1 MTPPGL
7 PTQAGLFSL
16 EGLNL
21 RSLFWRIL
29 ASFWLAITL
38 VAGLSI
44 GMGHMLNQ
52 DAWIL
57 SRHPGLN
64 TLAKNWAERYEKMGP
79 EAAQQYLEQRKR
91 RYHIDTQ
98 VLNEA
103 GEAVVPGTFP
113 RRAAVFEERQGNDHR
128 PLPWRRLTEEYTS
141 ASSGETYLLIYRI
154 PHPELDAWH
163 RDSLIWPLSALSIAL
178 VVLTLFSLLVTL
190 SITRPLSRLRGAV
203 HDLGQTTYQ
212 QNSLARLSNRRDEF
226 GVLATDFNR
235 MGARL
240 QSLIGS
246 QRQLLRDVSHELRSP
261 LARLRIALALAERA
275 SPEERE
281 KLWPRLTRE
290 CDRLEALISEIL
302 VLARVDADN
311 ASAEDIDLS
320 ALLKTLQKDAQL
332 GAPDQLVQLSAAPD
346 LQLKGWPTMIERA
359 VDNLLRNAQRFN
371 PQGQPIELAAQR
383 QGERILISVRDH
395 GPGVDAEHLSQL
407 GEPFYRAPGQTAQG
421 HGLGLAIARRAAE
434 RHGGSLTLA
443 NHPDGGFIA
452 SIDLPLEP
460 GVVTPA

>member
-1 MTPPGL
+1 M
-7 PTQAGLFSL
+7 
-16 EGLNL
+16 

-29 ASFWLAITL
+29 ASFWLAIAL

-44 GMGHMLNQ
+44 LLGHMLNQ

-57 SRHPGLN
+57 SRHPGLHN
-64 TLAKNWAERYEKMGP
+64 LAQQWTERYESQGP
-79 EAAQQYLEQRKR
+79 DAAQDFLERRKR
-91 RYHIDTQ
+91 RYHIDVQ
-98 VLNEA
+98 VLNES
-103 GEAVVPGTFP
+103 GDPVVEGTFP
-113 RRAAVFEERQGNDHR
+113 RRAAVWEARQGHGKEQ
-128 PLPWRRLTEEYTS
+128 LPWRRLTVEYTS
-141 ASSGETYLLIYRI
+141 PNTAETYLLIYRI

-163 RDSLIWPLSALSIAL
+163 RQSLIWPLSALGIAL

-212 QNSLARLSNRRDEF
+212 QNSLAQLASRRDEF

-275 SPEERE
+275 GPQERE

-290 CDRLEALISEIL
+290 CDRLESLISEIL
-302 VLARVDADN
+302 ALARVDADQ
-311 ASAEDIDLS
+311 ASAEHIELPP
-320 ALLKTLQKDAQL
+320 LLAAIQKDATL
-332 GAPDQLVQLSAAPD
+332 AAPEQRVQLNTEPD
-346 LQLKGWPTMIERA
+346 LSISGWPTMIERA

-371 PQGQPIELAAQR
+371 PHDQPIELTAQR
-383 QGERILISVRDH
+383 SGEHITISVRGH
-395 GPGVDAEHLSQL
+395 GPGVAKEYLAHL
-407 GEPFYRAPGQTAQG
+407 GEPFFRAPGQTAAG

-434 RHGGSLTLA
+434 RHGGRLLLD
-443 NHPDGGFIA
+443 NHPQGGFVA
-452 SIDLPLEP
+452 TLELPVEP
-460 GVVTPA
+460 NAT

>member
-1 MTPPGL
+1 M
-7 PTQAGLFSL
+7 
-16 EGLNL
+16 

-29 ASFWLAITL
+29 ASFWLAIAL

-44 GMGHMLNQ
+44 LLGHMLNQ

-57 SRHPGLN
+57 SRHPGLHN
-64 TLAKNWAERYEKMGP
+64 LAQQWTERFETQGP
-79 EAAQQYLEQRKR
+79 DAAQDFLERRKR
-91 RYHIDTQ
+91 RYHIDVQ
-98 VLNEA
+98 VLNES
-103 GEAVVPGTFP
+103 GDPVVEGTFP
-113 RRAAVFEERQGNDHR
+113 RRAAVWEARQGR
-128 PLPWRRLTEEYTS
+128 GKEQLPWRRLTVEYTS
-141 ASSGETYLLIYRI
+141 PKTAETYLLIYRI

-163 RDSLIWPLSALSIAL
+163 RQSLIWPLSALGIAL

-212 QNSLARLSNRRDEF
+212 QNSLAQLASRRDEF

-275 SPEERE
+275 GPEERE

-290 CDRLEALISEIL
+290 CDRLESLISEIL
-302 VLARVDADN
+302 ALARVDADQ
-311 ASAEDIDLS
+311 ASAEPIKLNP
-320 ALLKTLQKDAQL
+320 LLATVQKDASL
-332 GAPDQLVQLSAAPD
+332 AAPEQRVQLNAEPD
-346 LQLKGWPTMIERA
+346 LSISGWPTMIERA

-371 PQGQPIELAAQR
+371 PPEQPIELTAQR
-383 QGERILISVRDH
+383 SGDHIAISVRDH
-395 GPGVDAEHLSQL
+395 GPGVAKEYLAHL
-407 GEPFYRAPGQTAQG
+407 GEPFFRAPGQTAAG

-434 RHGGSLTLA
+434 RHGGRLLLD
-443 NHPDGGFIA
+443 NHPQGGFVA
-452 SIDLPLEP
+452 TLELPLEP
-460 GVVTPA
+460 NAT

>member
-1 MTPPGL
+1 V
-7 PTQAGLFSL
+7 
-16 EGLNL
+16 

-44 GMGHMLNQ
+44 LLGHMLNQ

-64 TLAKNWAERYEKMGP
+64 SLTEEWTQTYENQG
-79 EAAQQYLEQRKR
+79 EDAAQDILQQRKR
-91 RYHIDTQ
+91 QYHIDVQ
-98 VLNEA
+98 VLNES
-103 GEAVVPGTFP
+103 GDPVVRGTFP
-113 RRAAVFEERQGNDHR
+113 RRAAAFEARQNNDDRH
-128 PLPWRRLTEEYTS
+128 LPWRRLTAEYTS
-141 ASSGETYLLIYRI
+141 PKTGDTYLFIYRI

-163 RDSLIWPLSALSIAL
+163 RDSLTWPLSALAIAL

-203 HDLGQTTYQ
+203 HDLGQATYQ

-226 GVLATDFNR
+226 GVLARDFNR
-235 MGARL
+235 MGSRL

-275 SPEERE
+275 APEERE

-311 ASAEDIDLS
+311 ASAEEVDLN
-320 ALLKTLQKDAQL
+320 ALLVAVQKDAQL
-332 GAPDQLVQLSAAPD
+332 TCPEQPVLITAPPQLHLR
-346 LQLKGWPTMIERA
+346 GWPTMLERA

-371 PQGQPIELAAQR
+371 PAGQAIEVTAQR
-383 QGERILISVRDH
+383 QGEKIQISVRDH
-395 GPGVDAEHLSQL
+395 GPGVEAEHLSQL
-407 GEPFYRAPGQTAQG
+407 GEPFFRAPGQSAPG

-434 RHGGSLTLA
+434 RHGGSLLLA
-443 NHPDGGFIA
+443 NHPQGGFIA
-452 SIDLPLEP
+452 TLELPLVP
-460 GVVTPA
+460 GAVVQA

>member
-1 MTPPGL
+1 M
-7 PTQAGLFSL
+7 
-16 EGLNL
+16 

-29 ASFWLAITL
+29 ASFWLAIAL

-44 GMGHMLNQ
+44 LLGHMLNQ

-64 TLAKNWAERYEKMGP
+64 NLAQEWTQLYEAQG
-79 EAAQQYLEQRKR
+79 EDAAQDLLQQRKR
-91 RYHIDTQ
+91 QYHIDVQ
-98 VLNEA
+98 VLNES
-103 GEAVVPGTFP
+103 GEPVVRGTFP
-113 RRAAVFEERQGNDHR
+113 RRAAAFEARQNDSKEGH
-128 PLPWRRLTEEYTS
+128 LPWRRLTAEYTS
-141 ASSGETYLLIYRI
+141 EKTGDTYLLIYRI
-154 PHPELDAWH
+154 PHPELDEWH
-163 RDSLIWPLSALSIAL
+163 RSSLTWPLSALTIAL
-178 VVLTLFSLLVTL
+178 VVLTLFSLFVTL

-203 HDLGQTTYQ
+203 HDLGQATYQ
-212 QNSLARLSNRRDEF
+212 QNSLAQLANRRDEF

-311 ASAEDIDLS
+311 ASAEDVDLIP
-320 ALLKTLQKDAQL
+320 LLKTLQKDAQL
-332 GAPDQLVQLSAAPD
+332 SAPDQVVQLSTDAD

-371 PQGQPIELAAQR
+371 PPGQPIELHAQR

-434 RHGGSLTLA
+434 RHGGSLILA
-443 NHPDGGFIA
+443 NHPTGGFIA

-460 GVVTPA
+460 GVVTPV

>member
-1 MTPPGL
+1 M
-7 PTQAGLFSL
+7 
-16 EGLNL
+16 

-29 ASFWLAITL
+29 ASFWLAIAL

-44 GMGHMLNQ
+44 LLGHMLNQ

-64 TLAKNWAERYEKMGP
+64 TLAQQWTQLYEEQG
-79 EAAQQYLEQRKR
+79 EDAAQALLEKRKR
-91 RYHIDTQ
+91 RYHIDVQ
-98 VLNEA
+98 VLNES
-103 GEAVVPGTFP
+103 GDPVVRGTFP
-113 RRAAVFEERQGNDHR
+113 RRAAAFEARQSDNKDSH
-128 PLPWRRLTEEYTS
+128 LPWRRLTVEYTS
-141 ASSGETYLLIYRI
+141 PKSGETFLLIYRI

-163 RDSLIWPLSALSIAL
+163 RTSLLWPLSALAIAL

-212 QNSLARLSNRRDEF
+212 QNSLARLANRRDEF
-226 GVLATDFNR
+226 GVLANDFNR

-275 SPEERE
+275 SPAERE

-311 ASAEDIDLS
+311 ASAEDVDLN
-320 ALLKTLQKDAQL
+320 ALLSTVQKDAQL
-332 GAPDQLVQLSAAPD
+332 SSPEQSVRVEAEQHLS
-346 LQLKGWPTMIERA
+346 LKGWPTMIERA

-371 PQGQPIELAAQR
+371 PAGQPIEVLALR
-383 QGERILISVRDH
+383 QGEHIVVSVRDH
-395 GPGVDAEHLSQL
+395 GPGVEAEHLSQL
-407 GEPFYRAPGQTAQG
+407 GEPFYRAPGQTAAG

-434 RHGGSLTLA
+434 RHGGSLILA
-443 NHPDGGFIA
+443 NHPEGGFVA
-452 SIDLPLEP
+452 SLELPLVP
-460 GVVTPA
+460 GAVVQP

>member
-1 MTPPGL
+1 M
-7 PTQAGLFSL
+7 
-16 EGLNL
+16 

-29 ASFWLAITL
+29 ASFWLAIAL

-44 GMGHMLNQ
+44 LMGHMLNQ

-64 TLAKNWAERYEKMGP
+64 TLAQQWTQRYEENG
-79 EAAQQYLEQRKR
+79 EDAAQALLEKRKR
-91 RYHIDTQ
+91 RYHIDVQ
-98 VLNEA
+98 VLNES
-103 GEAVVPGTFP
+103 GDPVVRGTFP
-113 RRAAVFEERQGNDHR
+113 KRAAAFEARQNDSNDRH
-128 PLPWRRLTEEYTS
+128 LPWRRLTDEYTS
-141 ASSGETYLLIYRI
+141 PKTGETYLLIYRI

-163 RDSLIWPLSALSIAL
+163 RESLLWPLSALGIAL

-212 QNSLARLSNRRDEF
+212 QNSLARLANRRDEF
-226 GVLATDFNR
+226 GVLANDFNR

-311 ASAEDIDLS
+311 ASAEEVDLNT
-320 ALLKTLQKDAQL
+320 LLSTVQKDAGL
-332 GAPDQLVQLSAAPD
+332 AAPEQQIE
-346 LQLKGWPTMIERA
+346 LQAEQHLHLRGWPTMLERA
-359 VDNLLRNAQRFN
+359 LDNLLRNAQRFN
-371 PQGQPIELAAQR
+371 PPGQAIEVLALR
-383 QGERILISVRDH
+383 QGERIVISVRDH
-395 GPGVDAEHLSQL
+395 GPGVEAEHLPQL
-407 GEPFYRAPGQTAQG
+407 GEPFFRAPGQSAAG

-434 RHGGSLTLA
+434 RHGGSLVLG
-443 NHPDGGFIA
+443 NHPEGGFIA
-452 SIDLPLEP
+452 SLELPLEP
-460 GVVTPA
+460 GVVS

>member
-1 MTPPGL
+1 M
-7 PTQAGLFSL
+7 
-16 EGLNL
+16 

-29 ASFWLAITL
+29 ASFWLAIAL

-44 GMGHMLNQ
+44 LMGHMLNQ

-57 SRHPGLN
+57 TRHPGLN
-64 TLAKNWAERYEKMGP
+64 TLAEEWTQTYESQGE
-79 EAAQQYLEQRKR
+79 EAAQDILQQRKR
-91 RYHIDTQ
+91 QYRIDVQ
-98 VLNEA
+98 VLNES
-103 GEAVVPGTFP
+103 GDPVVRGTFP
-113 RRAAVFEERQGNDHR
+113 PRAAAFEARQKR
-128 PLPWRRLTEEYTS
+128 LPWRRLTDEFTS
-141 ASSGETYLLIYRI
+141 ATTGDTYLFIYRI

-163 RDSLIWPLSALSIAL
+163 RESLLLPLSALGIAL
-178 VVLTLFSLLVTL
+178 VVLTLFSLLVTF

-203 HDLGQTTYQ
+203 HDLGQATYQ
-212 QNSLARLSNRRDEF
+212 QNSLAKLANRRDEF

-240 QSLIGS
+240 QSLIAS

-275 SPEERE
+275 NPAERE

-311 ASAEDIDLS
+311 ASAEEVDLN
-320 ALLKTLQKDAQL
+320 ALLVTLQKDTQL
-332 GAPDQLVQLSAAPD
+332 ASPEQHVQVAAEPN
-346 LQLKGWPTMIERA
+346 LTLKGWPTMIERA
-359 VDNLLRNAQRFN
+359 VDNLLRNAQRFS
-371 PQGQPIELAAQR
+371 PSGQPVEMRAVQ

-395 GPGVDAEHLSQL
+395 GPGVEAEHLDQL
-407 GEPFYRAPGQTAQG
+407 GEPFYRAPGQTAAG

-434 RHGGSLTLA
+434 RHGGALVLA
-443 NHPDGGFIA
+443 NHPEGGFIA
-452 SIDLPLEP
+452 TLELPLVP
-460 GVVTPA
+460 GAVVQP